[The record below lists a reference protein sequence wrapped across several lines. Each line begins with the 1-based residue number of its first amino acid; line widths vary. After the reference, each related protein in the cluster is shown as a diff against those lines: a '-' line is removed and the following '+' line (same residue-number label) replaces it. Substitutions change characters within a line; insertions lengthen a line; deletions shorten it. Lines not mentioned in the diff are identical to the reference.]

1 MKKTYIIPSIEV
13 VKLHTCELLTVSS
26 LGLDNNSSNQ
36 LDTGEILS
44 READFFDDEEDF

>member
-26 LGLDNNSSNQ
+26 MGYDNAET
-36 LDTGEILS
+36 LTAPGAFLS
-44 READFFDDEEDF
+44 RECDFDDEEDY